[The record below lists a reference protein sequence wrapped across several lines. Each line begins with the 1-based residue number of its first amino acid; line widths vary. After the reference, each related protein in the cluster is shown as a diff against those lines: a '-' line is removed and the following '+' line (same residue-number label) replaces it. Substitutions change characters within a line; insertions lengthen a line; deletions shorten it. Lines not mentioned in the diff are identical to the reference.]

1 MKTIVVTPDELQEL
15 VSQTVSR
22 TMRESLPEVLRTANK
37 PAWLN
42 PTDIEK
48 EFGITRRTQQYLRD
62 TERLAFRKVGK
73 RILVHREELRH
84 YLDSV
89 RIGGDR

>member
-1 MKTIVVTPDELQEL
+1 MKIITLSEDELKKL
-15 VSQTVSR
+15 LNDTV
-22 TMRESLPEVLRTANK
+22 TKAMRENLPEVLRDANK